1 MMVDDGYDATTRP
14 VRIHAAW
21 LWLAVAGLAVAL
33 LALSFVP
40 AWLVH
45 HRELQG
51 EGYRSLVIGLTAW
64 QLRSGSLPVL
74 GGAVLVVSASALVAL
89 ALPAARRWATVG
101 LATSLGL
108 LLAGFVPLTQVG
120 HISRVWITPGWA
132 LGVAIVLVGA
142 TAALAGS
149 GARPGRRTVVV
160 AAMALVIALAAGAG
174 IRALQLH
181 LFEGPSPN
189 WSDGTWRQVDGTSGD
204 LVIDGRAFRLD
215 EWSGALEP
223 AGINVIITEDPACPE
238 ARGFYRVRN
247 VESGVLWEKVV
258 DVCAGGARAEALEGV
273 WRQAP

>member
-1 MMVDDGYDATTRP
+1 MVDDGYDATTRP
-14 VRIHAAW
+14 IRIHAAW

-74 GGAVLVVSASALVAL
+74 GGAVIVVTASAVVAL
-89 ALPAARRWATVG
+89 ALPAARRWAIVA
-101 LATSLGL
+101 LAASVGL

-120 HISRVWITPGWA
+120 HISRIWITPGWA
-132 LGVAIVLVGA
+132 LGVAVVLVSA
-142 TAALAGS
+142 TVALAANV
-149 GARPGRRTVVV
+149 ARPGRRVVVV
-160 AAMALVIALAAGAG
+160 AAMALVVALAAGAG
-174 IRALQLH
+174 IRALQLQ

-189 WSDGTWRQVDGTSGD
+189 WSDGTWRQVDGSSGD
-204 LVIDGRAFRLD
+204 LLIDGRTFRLG

-223 AGINVIITEDPACPE
+223 AGINVIITEDPGCPE

-247 VESGVLWEKVV
+247 VEAGVLWEKVV
-258 DVCAGGARAEALEGV
+258 DVCADGARAEALEGV
-273 WRQAP
+273 WRRAP

>member
-1 MMVDDGYDATTRP
+1 MADEGYAATIRT
-14 VRIHAAW
+14 VRVQAPW
-21 LWLAVAGLAVAL
+21 PWLAVAGVALGL

-74 GGAVLVVSASALVAL
+74 GGAVIVVGVAAVVGVGLPTARRWVVVAL
-89 ALPAARRWATVG
+89 AAA
-101 LATSLGL
+101 LGL
-108 LLAGFVPLTQVG
+108 LLAGLVPLSQVG
-120 HISRVWITPGWA
+120 HISRIWISPGWA
-132 LGVAIVLVGA
+132 LVVSIVLVGA
-142 TAALAGS
+142 TAVLAGRV
-149 GARPGRRTVVV
+149 ARPGRRAVVV
-160 AAMALVIALAAGAG
+160 AAVALTLALGAGVG

-189 WSDGTWRQVDGTSGD
+189 WSDGTWRQVDGGSGD
-204 LVIDGRAFRLD
+204 LMLDDGTVRLG

-223 AGINVIITEDPACPE
+223 AGINVILTEDPACPD

-247 VESGVLWEKVV
+247 VEGGVLWEKVV
-258 DVCAGGARAEALEGV
+258 DVCAGGTRAEQLEGV
-273 WRQAP
+273 WREAP